1 MILNGFAAQNHRQ
14 NPKSV
19 HTELGGTSMKVRER
33 RGIKRENISVS
44 GAAYRCGDCRVW
56 WGSGVNGRRETAFL
70 QYIPQ
75 PVARNLPWD
84 EYRGWR
90 ES

>member
-1 MILNGFAAQNHRQ
+1 
-14 NPKSV
+14 
-19 HTELGGTSMKVRER
+19 MKVRDR
-33 RGIKRENISVS
+33 SGIKRENMSVS

-90 ES
+90 ESQAGASVCPECAVDRGELVLYIS